1 MLKESFHIPVLT
13 EEITELLMHRK
24 DGVFLDVTSGF
35 GGHSEKILSCLEKG
49 SLFATDQDPEAIHHL
64 KSKFKNDSRIK
75 IQQARFSD
83 LKNIFSEIV
92 FDGILADIGVSSFQL
107 DKPERGFS
115 FNLDGPLDMRM
126 NQELGLSA
134 SSWINNATQKEIS
147 DVIWK
152 YGEEKR
158 AKRIS
163 KIIVQER
170 QKSEIVSTKQLADII
185 LEEIPRRFNDKKH
198 PATQTFQGIRIFINN
213 ELKELELLLDF
224 SVKHLKIGGRICIV
238 SFHSLEDRLVKRFF
252 RDQSRRDPRLSK
264 LPNLLDESS
273 LKIVS
278 RMIKPSNREVRIN
291 KRARSARLR
300 VAERIK

>member
-1 MLKESFHIPVLT
+1 MLKESFHTPVLT
-13 EEITELLMHRK
+13 EEIIELLIRRK
-24 DGVFLDVTSGF
+24 DGVFLDATSGF
-35 GGHSEKILSCLEKG
+35 GGHSGTILNSLEKG
-49 SLFATDQDPEAIHHL
+49 SLFATDQDPDAINHL
-64 KSKFKNDSRIK
+64 KSKFENDTRIK
-75 IQQARFSD
+75 IQQACFSD
-83 LKNIFSEIV
+83 LRNLFSEIE
-92 FDGILADIGVSSFQL
+92 FDGILADIGVSSYQL
-107 DKPERGFS
+107 DNPERGFS

-126 NQELGLSA
+126 NQEFGLSA

-170 QKSEIVSTKQLADII
+170 QVSEIVSTKQLADII

-224 SVKHLKIGGRICIV
+224 SVKHLKIGGRMCIV

-252 RDQSRRDPRLSK
+252 RDQSRRDPRLSR
-264 LPNLLDESS
+264 LPNLVDESS

-278 RMIKPSNREVRIN
+278 KMIKPSNQEVRIN